1 MRAIV
6 KFVILF
12 CASAPALFVFWI
24 VFVGTFDQQE
34 MLIGMAVSV
43 VSAVA
48 ICVVEYANEAHF
60 RPRMRDVAQAIF
72 IPWLIAKDTC
82 VIFLVALRDLVGGQ
96 KAESDFRLAAFE
108 AGAPH
113 DPHDT
118 GRRVIAVTY
127 TTMSPNSIVMGI
139 NTLERRMLFHQ
150 IQRSDVP
157 RMTNNLGAEV

>member
-1 MRAIV
+1 MRGIL
-6 KFVILF
+6 KFG
-12 CASAPALFVFWI
+12 ALFLSRAPVLFIFWV
-24 VFVGTFDQQE
+24 VFVGKFAEQE
-34 MLIGMAVSV
+34 MLIGMAVAV
-43 VSAVA
+43 VSAFA
-48 ICVVEYANEAHF
+48 ICIVEYANEAHF
-60 RPRMRDVAQAIF
+60 RPRMRDLAQAVF

-82 VIFLVALRDLVGGQ
+82 VIFFVALRDLVGEK

-108 AGAPH
+108 TGDLH

-150 IQRSDVP
+150 IQKSDIP
-157 RMTNNLGAEV
+157 RMTSNLGAEA